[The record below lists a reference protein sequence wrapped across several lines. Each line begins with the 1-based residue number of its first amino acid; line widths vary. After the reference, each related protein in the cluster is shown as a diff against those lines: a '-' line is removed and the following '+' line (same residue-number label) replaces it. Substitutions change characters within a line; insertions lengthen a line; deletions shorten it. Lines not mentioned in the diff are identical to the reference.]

1 MPIILIAIAAFVV
14 WPRYDLQLQTNAGHW
29 YVAEENI
36 LTLDACRES
45 AAKRARYSY
54 ACMECRSGP
63 SGQTNGPSTTQ
74 SIRRGL

>member
-1 MPIILIAIAAFVV
+1 MPFILIALAAFVF
-14 WPRYDLQLQTNAGHW
+14 WPRYDLQLQTSTGHW

-54 ACMECRSGP
+54 LCMKWSKWSEW
-63 SGQTNGPSTTQ
+63 TNDWTKYDSKHH
-74 SIRRGL
+74 